1 MKKLELI
8 RNLDKGYGIKD
19 LITNKVIIP
28 CMYESRQL
36 LPIDEIS
43 EILEGV
49 YLLKGNKNNKEVYGI
64 YNSLTNDFID
74 LNYDSI
80 EMEDNMIK
88 LDGASSLIYDPRV
101 SQNMKIETVIIVN
114 NKEIMPIY
122 KEVIPNVF
130 ILYSYEKPSNIIG
143 FYDKNKNI
151 FIKRNFTDYEIIK
164 NVLVLKEKSNFES
177 PPFVNRDRVNHKLY
191 IQKTYISLYDSLS
204 GKYISG
210 DNYYDKDVEEYV
222 LNKYRYK
229 LEQKNYCKGIE
240 QHNDV
245 FLINHRAIFDS
256 SNGYLKENIFCIY
269 DNNKIEIYDESEKI
283 YLGYYDLDDKIEY
296 NYLKINECDE
306 NLRNKLYVFN
316 DDLTKYVYVDNG
328 IYTVKVFS
336 DFFVTVTEEFTII
349 FDKSYELLYEGKNNI
364 NDLLKIYEI
373 NPEMTKE
380 FGVNLSNNAVYLVNG
395 KLCTFSKQNEK
406 NLKEHLPFLELPKN
420 IISLVD
426 YEYGIG
432 IVSASSEIE
441 LDYELEQIDMVN
453 DQISKQIEMEIC
465 KNDKLKCNYPN
476 LAKKLKLK
484 TINK

>member
-1 MKKLELI
+1 
-8 RNLDKGYGIKD
+8 
-19 LITNKVIIP
+19 
-28 CMYESRQL
+28 
-36 LPIDEIS
+36 
-43 EILEGV
+43 
-49 YLLKGNKNNKEVYGI
+49 
-64 YNSLTNDFID
+64 
-74 LNYDSI
+74 
-80 EMEDNMIK
+80 
-88 LDGASSLIYDPRV
+88 
-101 SQNMKIETVIIVN
+101 MKIYVI
-114 NKEIMPIY
+114 
-122 KEVIPNVF
+122 
-130 ILYSYEKPSNIIG
+130 
-143 FYDKNKNI
+143 
-151 FIKRNFTDYEIIK
+151 
-164 NVLVLKEKSNFES
+164 
-177 PPFVNRDRVNHKLY
+177 
-191 IQKTYISLYDSLS
+191 
-204 GKYISG
+204 
-210 DNYYDKDVEEYV
+210 NYM
-222 LNKYRYK
+222 L
-229 LEQKNYCKGIE
+229 
-240 QHNDV
+240 
-245 FLINHRAIFDS
+245 
-256 SNGYLKENIFCIY
+256 
-269 DNNKIEIYDESEKI
+269 
-283 YLGYYDLDDKIEY
+283 
-296 NYLKINECDE
+296 
-306 NLRNKLYVFN
+306 FN

-441 LDYELEQIDMVN
+441 LDYELEQIDMDN

-484 TINK
+484 TNNK